1 MGKGVRINLGKDGI
15 SSVSFGRRDAPHVT
29 VGKRGTYVGASI
41 QKRQPSPANL
51 RAERP
56 QSQLGHLERLN
67 AERNANDG
75 DAIEQPGTHIA
86 NRHPQ
91 TGQYKP
97 DDVQQHGSHAAAIL
111 HGLTERGQRESRHL
125 ERLNAQRNAHNGD
138 AQHQPY
144 NGPARS
150 QKQTTQNQ
158 PQNIANKSHTHM
170 ILTCRADAD
179 KWQRTTTKDTKSSKA
194 MWEGCILPRHK
205 QKWRGRFIEP

>member
-41 QKRQPSPANL
+41 QKRQPLPANL

-56 QSQLGHLERLN
+56 QGQLGHLERLDT
-67 AERNANDG
+67 ERNANDG

-86 NRHPQ
+86 NRHPH
-91 TGQYKP
+91 TSQYEP
-97 DDVQQHGSHAAAIL
+97 DDVDQHGSHAAAIL
-111 HGLTERGQRESRHL
+111 HGLTERGQREPRHL
-125 ERLNAQRNAHNGD
+125 ERLNTQWNAHNGD
-138 AQHQPY
+138 AQHQTD
-144 NGPARS
+144 NGPAGGE
-150 QKQTTQNQ
+150 QQPAQNQ
-158 PQNIANKSHTHM
+158 PQNITNKSHTHM

-179 KWQRTTTKDTKSSKA
+179 KWQRITTKDTKSSKA
-194 MWEGCILPRHK
+194 MWEGCILLRHK